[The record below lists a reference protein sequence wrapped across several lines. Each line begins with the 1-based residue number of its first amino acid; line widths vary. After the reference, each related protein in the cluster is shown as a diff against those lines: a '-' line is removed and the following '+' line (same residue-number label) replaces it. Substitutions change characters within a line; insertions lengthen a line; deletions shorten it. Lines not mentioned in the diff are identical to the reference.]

1 MHLSL
6 HARDGR
12 VMTASDDRVLA
23 QISSVY
29 PERLLPTPIS
39 AMLMLCLSSSPAT
52 VGRISAPDSAVA
64 RPAMIPHRMRL
75 TTTYAGMLEPS
86 KNRPVDC
93 RIAYVSPC
101 TLPVFLMLYVTDLD

>member
-1 MHLSL
+1 
-6 HARDGR
+6 
-12 VMTASDDRVLA
+12 
-23 QISSVY
+23 
-29 PERLLPTPIS
+29 
-39 AMLMLCLSSSPAT
+39 
-52 VGRISAPDSAVA
+52 
-64 RPAMIPHRMRL
+64 MIPHRMRL